1 MHSDLS
7 IPDALPAHYLMPW
20 SLHSACGVSPFG
32 TSNPLFPQGPNISI
46 HHTRDEI
53 SHSLPPHFV
62 TQILMTVHAIRDRIY
77 HDKLH
82 HALPDLSESRVM
94 RPKPPPMRD
103 LELKILL
110 IDLLVKRKMFVVV
123 TERALEIT
131 PLSALGSRSRGRSL
145 SPEGQW
151 EAEGRGGDIR

>member
-1 MHSDLS
+1 
-7 IPDALPAHYLMPW
+7 
-20 SLHSACGVSPFG
+20 
-32 TSNPLFPQGPNISI
+32 
-46 HHTRDEI
+46 
-53 SHSLPPHFV
+53 
-62 TQILMTVHAIRDRIY
+62 MTVHAIRDRRY

-94 RPKPPPMRD
+94 TPKPSPMRN

-151 EAEGRGGDIR
+151 EA